1 MLDHQISSYMI
12 TWSTSSVRKSCKS
25 FVPRNK
31 VLSFNSMIQS
41 LPHPP
46 PFITMAI
53 GINLLINYFGMALRP
68 NRWCECEPHT
78 LMGLLR
84 QKKPRPSCCT
94 RPFSVQVHTLLTT
107 GKIQLTICFCFL
119 QLLHQQNAIFQSF
132 RSIDKDGG
140 LMPVLIVS
148 FLESVHC
155 SVIVDWG
162 CFDRLYWSTCS
173 FSVVI
178 LLFLI
183 VTYTY
188 GVILLNPCNR

>member
-68 NRWCECEPHT
+68 QQMMWMWAPHT
-78 LMGLLR
+78 YGAFEA
-84 QKKPRPSCCT
+84 KKKTRPSCCT
-94 RPFSVQVHTLLTT
+94 RPFSVQVHTLLAT

-119 QLLHQQNAIFQSF
+119 QLVHQQNAIFQSF
-132 RSIDKDGG
+132 CSIDKDGG

-148 FLESVHC
+148 FLERVHC

-173 FSVVI
+173 FSV
-178 LLFLI
+178 FI
-183 VTYTY
+183 V
-188 GVILLNPCNR
+188 L

>member
-84 QKKPRPSCCT
+84 QKKKTRPSCCT
-94 RPFSVQVHTLLTT
+94 RPFSVQVHTLLAT
-107 GKIQLTICFCFL
+107 GKIQLNYN
-119 QLLHQQNAIFQSF
+119 LLLLPPA
-132 RSIDKDGG
+132 
-140 LMPVLIVS
+140 
-148 FLESVHC
+148 
-155 SVIVDWG
+155 
-162 CFDRLYWSTCS
+162 STSTKCH
-173 FSVVI
+173 FSVI
-178 LLFLI
+178 LLFSKADTPLLI
-183 VTYTY
+183 KME
-188 GVILLNPCNR
+188 GWCKSLWLLV